1 MPLKKGSSQKT
12 VSSNISELVG
22 SGRPQKQAVAIA
34 LNTARHAKAEGG
46 MLVRPAAAVGAADGV
61 HLGPIHSPVAG
72 RTDHLPMHVPSGAYV
87 IPADIVSSLGE
98 GNTMAGYRAVKMMF
112 REAVKGA
119 YAEGGGVGEPVPIVA
134 AGGEYVLSPDEVI
147 WAGRGDLDAGH
158 RALDKWVTDTR
169 KDLINTL
176 KKLPGPKKD

>member
-1 MPLKKGSSQKT
+1 M
-12 VSSNISELVG
+12 
-22 SGRPQKQAVAIA
+22 PQKQAVAIA

-46 MLVRPAAAVGAADGV
+46 PMQRAAPKAADGV

-72 RTDHLPMHVPSGAYV
+72 RTDHLPMHVPSGSYV

-112 REAVKGA
+112 RDAQEGA
-119 YAEGGGVGEPVPIVA
+119 FAAGGGVGEPVPIVA

-158 RALDKWVTDTR
+158 RALDNWIKATR
-169 KDLINTL
+169 KDLIKTL
-176 KKLPGPKKD
+176 QKLPGPKTD